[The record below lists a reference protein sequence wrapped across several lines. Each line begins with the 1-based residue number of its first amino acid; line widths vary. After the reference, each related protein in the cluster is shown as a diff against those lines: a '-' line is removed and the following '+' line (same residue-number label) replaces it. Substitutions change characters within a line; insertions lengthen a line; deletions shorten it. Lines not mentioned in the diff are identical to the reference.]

1 MSDQFRVRY
10 APSPTGHLHIGGAR
24 TALFNYLI
32 ARKQNGQFIIRFED
46 TDQTRHMESGIGSQL
61 NGLQWLGLD
70 WDESVDVGGP
80 FGPYRQTER
89 LDLYRPFVDKML
101 QSGHAYHCY
110 CSEADLEQERAEQ
123 EAKGE
128 MPRYS
133 GKCRHLTPEQVEQYK
148 AEGRKPSIRFRVPE
162 DRIIAFEDRIRDHV
176 EFESNGI
183 GDFIIV
189 RPDGIPTY
197 NFAVILD
204 DHLMNITLVIRGEE
218 HLSNT
223 PRQIM
228 MYEALGLP
236 VPDFAHLA
244 LILNQDRKKMS
255 KRDES
260 IIQFIEQ
267 YKELGYLPEA
277 VLNFIT
283 LLGWSPKGEE
293 EIFTKE
299 ELIAQFD
306 LDRLSKSPAV
316 FDMDKL
322 NWMNNHYL
330 KKADPSRVVELALPH
345 LQKAGRVPHELSAEQ
360 QEWVSRLI
368 GLNQDRMQYAAEI
381 VKLSD
386 LFFQEEVTVED
397 EEAKAVLA
405 EEYVPV
411 VLGSFLQQVEQA
423 ESFAAENI
431 PALLKAVQK
440 ETGYKGK
447 ALFMTIRVALTGQVH
462 GPDLNMSLYLLGKD
476 KVIARLKKLL

>member
-1 MSDQFRVRY
+1 MGDFRVRY

-32 ARKQNGQFIIRFED
+32 ARKNGGQFIIRFED
-46 TDQTRHMESGIGSQL
+46 TDQTRHIEAGVSNQL
-61 NGLQWLGLD
+61 EGLKWLGVD
-70 WDESVDVGGP
+70 WDESVDIGGP
-80 FGPYRQTER
+80 YGPYRQTER
-89 LDLYRPFVDKML
+89 LELYRPFVEQL
-101 QSGHAYHCY
+101 LREGNAYPCY
-110 CSEADLEQERAEQ
+110 CTEAELEQERAEQ
-123 EAKGE
+123 EAKGL
-128 MPRYS
+128 MPMYS
-133 GKCRHLTPEQVEQYK
+133 GKCRHLTAEQRAAYE
-148 AEGRKPSIRFRVPE
+148 AEGRKPSIRFRVPA
-162 DRIIAFEDRIRDHV
+162 DKVIAFEDRIRDHV

-204 DHLMNITLVIRGEE
+204 DHLMKISLVIRGEE
-218 HLSNT
+218 HLTNT

-236 VPDFAHLA
+236 VPDFAHLS

-277 VLNFIT
+277 IMNFIA

-306 LDRLSKSPAV
+306 LDRISKSPAV

-322 NWMNNHYL
+322 NWMNNTYI
-330 KKADPSRVVELALPH
+330 KKAEPSRIVDLALPH
-345 LQKAGRVPHELSAEQ
+345 LQKAGRLPAELSEGQQQWVRSLVGLYQEQ
-360 QEWVSRLI
+360 LR
-368 GLNQDRMQYAAEI
+368 YAAEI
-381 VKLSD
+381 VPLSE
-386 LFFQEEVTVED
+386 LFFREEVTFED
-397 EEAKAVLA
+397 EAKALLA
-405 EEYVPV
+405 EEYAPV
-411 VLGSFLQQVEQA
+411 VLGSFLSQVEKVA
-423 ESFAAENI
+423 EFNVDTIKAM
-431 PALLKAVQK
+431 LKAVQT

-447 ALFMTIRVALTGQVH
+447 PLFMTVRVALTGQMH
-462 GPDLNMSLYLLGKD
+462 GPDLNMTIYLLGRET
-476 KVIARLKKLL
+476 VARRVKKLL